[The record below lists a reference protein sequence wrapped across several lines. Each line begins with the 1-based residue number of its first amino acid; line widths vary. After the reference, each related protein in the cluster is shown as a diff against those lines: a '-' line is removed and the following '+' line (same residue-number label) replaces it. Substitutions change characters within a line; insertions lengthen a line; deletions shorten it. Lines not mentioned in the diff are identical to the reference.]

1 MLSGKTAIVTGGSEG
16 IGKAIAEEFLN
27 QGASVVIANRSA
39 EKGQQAADELG
50 CSFIQCD
57 VSSYDAVADLVDRTV
72 DEHGGLDI
80 MVNNAGIGM
89 TGTVETT
96 GIDDWQQL
104 LEVNL
109 NGVIYGTRA
118 AMPYLKESSGCVL
131 NVASVFGLVGG
142 PQTAAY
148 ATAKGAVV
156 NFTRTTAVDY
166 AEAGVRVNS
175 ICPGFVRT
183 AMTESELEK
192 DSFYEFVLSQ
202 TPIDR
207 VAEPEEVAEP
217 AAFMASDAASYITG
231 VNLPIDGGWTTH

>member
-16 IGKAIAEEFLN
+16 IGRAIAEEFLD

-39 EKGQQAADELG
+39 DTGQQAADELG

-57 VSSYDAVADLVDRTV
+57 VSDYDAVVDLVDQTV

-207 VAEPEEVAEP
+207 VAEPEEVAKP
-217 AAFMASDAASYITG
+217 AAFLASEGASYITG

>member
-16 IGKAIAEEFLN
+16 IGKAIAEEFLE

-39 EKGQQAADELG
+39 EKGQQAADDLG

-57 VSSYDAVADLVDRTV
+57 VSSYDAVTDLVDRTV

>member
-1 MLSGKTAIVTGGSEG
+1 MLSGKTAIVTGGSAG
-16 IGKAIAEEFLN
+16 IGKAIAEEFRN
-27 QGASVVIANRSA
+27 QGASVVIANRSE
-39 EKGQQAADELG
+39 EKGRQTAEELG

-57 VSSYDAVADLVDRTV
+57 VSSYDAVTDLVDRTV
-72 DEHGGLDI
+72 EEHGGLDI

-96 GIDDWQQL
+96 AIDDWQQL

-118 AMPYLKESSGCVL
+118 AMPYLKESAGCVL

-192 DSFYEFVLSQ
+192 DSFYEFVLNQ

-207 VAEPEEVAEP
+207 VAEPEEVAKP
-217 AAFMASDAASYITG
+217 AAFLASEGASYITG

>member
-1 MLSGKTAIVTGGSEG
+1 MLSGKTAIVTGGSAG
-16 IGKAIAEEFLN
+16 IGKAIAEEFRN
-27 QGASVVIANRSA
+27 QGASVVIANRS
-39 EKGQQAADELG
+39 EETGQQTAEELG
-50 CSFIQCD
+50 CSFVQCD
-57 VSSYDAVADLVDRTV
+57 VSSYDAVTDLVDRTV
-72 DEHGGLDI
+72 EEHGGLDI

-96 GIDDWQQL
+96 AIDDWQQL

-118 AMPYLKESSGCVL
+118 AMPYLKESAGCVL

-217 AAFMASDAASYITG
+217 AAFLASEGASYITG

>member
-1 MLSGKTAIVTGGSEG
+1 MLSGKTAIVTGGSAG
-16 IGKAIAEEFLN
+16 IGKAIAEEFRN
-27 QGASVVIANRSA
+27 QGASVVIANRSE
-39 EKGQQAADELG
+39 EKGRQTAEELG

-57 VSSYDAVADLVDRTV
+57 VSSYDAVTDLVDRTV
-72 DEHGGLDI
+72 EEHGGLDI

-96 GIDDWQQL
+96 AIDDWQQL

>member
-1 MLSGKTAIVTGGSEG
+1 MLSGKTAIVTGGSAG
-16 IGKAIAEEFLN
+16 IGKAIAEEFRN
-27 QGASVVIANRSA
+27 QGASVVIANRS
-39 EKGQQAADELG
+39 EETGQQTAEELG
-50 CSFIQCD
+50 CSFVQCD
-57 VSSYDAVADLVDRTV
+57 VSSYDAVTDLVDRTV
-72 DEHGGLDI
+72 EEHGGLDI

-96 GIDDWQQL
+96 AIDDWQQL

>member
-1 MLSGKTAIVTGGSEG
+1 MLSGKTAIVTGGSAG
-16 IGKAIAEEFLN
+16 IGKAIAEEFRN
-27 QGASVVIANRSA
+27 QGASVVIANRSE
-39 EKGQQAADELG
+39 EKGRQTAEELG

-57 VSSYDAVADLVDRTV
+57 VSSYDAVTDLVDRTV
-72 DEHGGLDI
+72 EEHGGLDI

-96 GIDDWQQL
+96 AIDDWQQL

-217 AAFMASDAASYITG
+217 AAFLASEGASYITG

>member
-1 MLSGKTAIVTGGSEG
+1 MLSGKTAIVTGGSAG
-16 IGKAIAEEFLN
+16 IGKAIAEEFRN
-27 QGASVVIANRSA
+27 QGASVVIANRS
-39 EKGQQAADELG
+39 EETGQQTAEELG
-50 CSFIQCD
+50 CSFVQCD
-57 VSSYDAVADLVDRTV
+57 VSSYDAVTDLVDRTV
-72 DEHGGLDI
+72 EEHGGLDI

-96 GIDDWQQL
+96 AIDDWQQL

-118 AMPYLKESSGCVL
+118 AMPYLKESAGCVL

-192 DSFYEFVLSQ
+192 DSFYEFVLNQ

-207 VAEPEEVAEP
+207 VAEPEEVAKP
-217 AAFMASDAASYITG
+217 AAFLASEGASYITG

>member
-1 MLSGKTAIVTGGSEG
+1 MLSGKTAIVTGGSAG

-27 QGASVVIANRSA
+27 QGASVVIANRSEENGRQTA
-39 EKGQQAADELG
+39 EELG

-57 VSSYDAVADLVDRTV
+57 VSSYDAVTDLVDRTV
-72 DEHGGLDI
+72 EEHGGLDI
-80 MVNNAGIGM
+80 MVNNAGIGL

-96 GIDDWQQL
+96 SLDDWQQL

-192 DSFYEFVLSQ
+192 DSFYEFVLNQ
-202 TPIDR
+202 TPISR

-217 AAFMASDAASYITG
+217 AAFLASDSASYITG

>member
-1 MLSGKTAIVTGGSEG
+1 MLSGKTAIVTGGSAG
-16 IGKAIAEEFLN
+16 IGKAIAEEFRN
-27 QGASVVIANRSA
+27 QGASVVIANRS
-39 EKGQQAADELG
+39 EETGQQTAEELG
-50 CSFIQCD
+50 CSFVQCD
-57 VSSYDAVADLVDRTV
+57 VSSYDAVTDLVDRTV
-72 DEHGGLDI
+72 EEHGGLDI

-96 GIDDWQQL
+96 TIDDWQQL

-118 AMPYLKESSGCVL
+118 AMPYLTESSGCVL

-202 TPIDR
+202 TPMDR

-217 AAFMASDAASYITG
+217 AAFLASEGASYITG

>member
-1 MLSGKTAIVTGGSEG
+1 KTAIVTGGSEG

-57 VSSYDAVADLVDRTV
+57 VSSYDAVTDLVDRTV

>member
-1 MLSGKTAIVTGGSEG
+1 MLSGKTAIVTGGSAG
-16 IGKAIAEEFLN
+16 IGKAIAEEFRN
-27 QGASVVIANRSA
+27 QGASVVIANRSE
-39 EKGQQAADELG
+39 EKGRQTAEELG

-57 VSSYDAVADLVDRTV
+57 VSSYDAVTDLVDRTV
-72 DEHGGLDI
+72 EEHGGLDI

-96 GIDDWQQL
+96 AIDDWQQL

-192 DSFYEFVLSQ
+192 DSFYEFVLNQ

-207 VAEPEEVAEP
+207 VAEPEEVAKP
-217 AAFMASDAASYITG
+217 AAFLASEGASYITG

>member
-16 IGKAIAEEFLN
+16 IGRAIAEEFLD

-39 EKGQQAADELG
+39 DTGQQAADELG

-57 VSSYDAVADLVDRTV
+57 VSDYDAVVDLVDQTV

-192 DSFYEFVLSQ
+192 DSFYEFVLNQ

-207 VAEPEEVAEP
+207 VAEPEEVAKP
-217 AAFMASDAASYITG
+217 AAFLASEGASYITG

>member
-57 VSSYDAVADLVDRTV
+57 VSSYDAVTDLVDRTV

>member
-16 IGKAIAEEFLN
+16 IGRAIAEEFLD

-39 EKGQQAADELG
+39 DTGQQAADELG

-57 VSSYDAVADLVDRTV
+57 VSDYDAVVDLVDQTV

>member
-16 IGKAIAEEFLN
+16 IGKAIAEEFLE

-39 EKGQQAADELG
+39 DKGQQAADELG

-57 VSSYDAVADLVDRTV
+57 VSSYDAVTDLVDRTV

-89 TGTVETT
+89 IGTVETT
-96 GIDDWQQL
+96 SIDDWQQL

-118 AMPYLKESSGCVL
+118 AMPYLMESSGCVL

-192 DSFYEFVLSQ
+192 DSFYEFVLNQ